1 MSKAATMSATQATP
15 GGDITLEQIPP
26 GEIPQAL
33 LTVNQ
38 FCRRHEI
45 GRTKFYELLRSGMLR
60 AKKIGR
66 KTVIL
71 AADELAWLASL
82 PDYKPH
88 VDRGS

>member
-1 MSKAATMSATQATP
+1 MSATQPAAR
-15 GGDITLEQIPP
+15 GSITLQQIPP
-26 GEIPQAL
+26 REIQAS

-45 GRTKFYELLRSGMLR
+45 GRTKFYELLRSGTLR
-60 AKKIGR
+60 ARKIGR

-82 PDYKPH
+82 PDYKP
-88 VDRGS
+88 VGRGS